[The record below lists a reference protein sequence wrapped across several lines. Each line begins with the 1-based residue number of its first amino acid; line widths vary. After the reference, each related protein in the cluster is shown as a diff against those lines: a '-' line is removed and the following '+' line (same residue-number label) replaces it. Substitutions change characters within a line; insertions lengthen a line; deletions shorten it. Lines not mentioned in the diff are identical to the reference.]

1 MKIGGIDPSTLSTE
15 EILVL
20 PRGDQNIVFRAIGV
34 PDYEGFKALCPEPKA
49 PGVQMAGKGWVPN
62 ENDPG
67 YRDMVATHDKRR
79 IHWMI
84 LTALEPSEIE
94 WDTVDLDK
102 PSTWLNWE
110 NDLREA
116 GLNQVE
122 LNRVQAL
129 VFQANSLDEGKIQ
142 KAREAF
148 LAGQGPVP
156 GESSGQSTAPESSQ
170 SGAPASE

>member
-15 EILVL
+15 ELLVL
-20 PRGDQNIVFRAIGV
+20 PRGEQSIAFRAIGI
-34 PDYEGFKALCPEPKA
+34 PDYEEFKTLCPEPKA
-49 PGVQMAGKGWVPN
+49 PGVQKAGKGWVPN

-79 IHWMI
+79 IAWMV
-84 LTALEPSEIE
+84 LKSLEPSEIE

-102 PSTWLNWE
+102 PSTWLNWDQ
-110 NDLREA
+110 DLKSG
-116 GLNQVE
+116 GLSQVE
-122 LNRVQAL
+122 VNRVQAL
-129 VFQANSLDEGKIQ
+129 VFQANCLDEGKLQ

-148 LAGQGPVP
+148 QLGQQPVP
-156 GESSGQSTAPESSQ
+156 SEFSGQSGEPENSQ